1 MRSLNTLQDKNH
13 LHSWRIEELDLRS
26 ACGVTI
32 ASHAQTQFQLW
43 DFQQSSDMKSS
54 SMWVSWTYQ
63 PSQPRSPAPPCWIWS
78 GYTWMGMES
87 LAPLFPAGAGSLWL
101 GQYVRSLQWT
111 RRGEPSPI
119 PYSQDSPQWCWLYSP
134 QWLACTQS
142 HPGKGKSR
150 TLTRQA
156 ELSPQRCSVPLM
168 LQLILS
174 IKKNKHLYVRR
185 KEKGCWMT

>member
-1 MRSLNTLQDKNH
+1 MHRRARSSQCLWSNH
-13 LHSWRIEELDLRS
+13 CLPCPNPVSALRFPAELRHET
-26 ACGVTI
+26 VK
-32 ASHAQTQFQLW
+32 H
-43 DFQQSSDMKSS
+43 
-54 SMWVSWTYQ
+54 VSWTYR

-78 GYTWMGMES
+78 GCTWMGMES
-87 LAPLFPAGAGSLWL
+87 SAPLFPAGAGSLWL
-101 GQYVRSLQWT
+101 GQYVHSLQWT

-156 ELSPQRCSVPLM
+156 ELSPQRCSVPLT

-174 IKKNKHLYVRR
+174 IEKNKHLYIKR
-185 KEKGCWMT
+185 KEKGYWMT